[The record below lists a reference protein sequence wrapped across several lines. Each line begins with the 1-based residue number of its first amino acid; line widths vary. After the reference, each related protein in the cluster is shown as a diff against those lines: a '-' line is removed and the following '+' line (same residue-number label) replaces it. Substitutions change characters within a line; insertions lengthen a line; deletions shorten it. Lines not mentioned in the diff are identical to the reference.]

1 MTDAISD
8 LLTRIR
14 NAVSGRKASIEMP
27 ASSLTKR
34 VAEILVAEGYL
45 AGVTTSAAKYGH
57 TLGLTFRWDATHRS
71 AINGIRRVSRPG
83 QRCYLAATD
92 IPKVRN
98 GLGTSI
104 VSTSKGL
111 LSDRDARKL
120 NIGGEILCEVW

>member
-1 MTDAISD
+1 MTDSVSD

-14 NAVSGRKASIEMP
+14 NGIEGRKATIEMP
-27 ASSLTKR
+27 SCKLTKR
-34 VAEILVAEGYL
+34 VADILAAEGYL
-45 AGVTTSAAKYGH
+45 AGVTTSAAKYGQ
-57 TLGLTFRWDATHRS
+57 TLSLTLRWDPQHRP

-83 QRCYLAATD
+83 QRRYVAATD

-111 LSDRDARKL
+111 LTDREARKQ